1 MTARYEFFLDP
12 GEFWL
17 VWDKDEELPAECGGH
32 ALIGL
37 TLDQAE
43 AFCRLLNELG
53 ECLPGCQAEGC
64 RAVEHQKQS
73 IH

>member
-1 MTARYEFFLDP
+1 MTARYEFFVDP

-17 VWDKDEELPAECGGH
+17 VWDRYEELPVECGGR

-37 TLDQAE
+37 SLHQAE
-43 AFCRLLNELG
+43 TFCRLLNELDD
-53 ECLPGCQAEGC
+53 CLPTRQWGAGIM
-64 RAVEHQKQS
+64 AGQKQR